1 MNKKLFFV
9 VLLLLP
15 ITIFSFNFSK
25 KKEQKKEEYPEVLAE
40 QNKKQQTVALIYNE
54 NSLTLPLEDYVVGVV
69 AAEMPASFELEA
81 LKAQAIAARTYVLQY
96 LETNDKIGST
106 TASQVYIDK
115 NAMQAKWQTD
125 FDKYFSKITKAVHST
140 EGLVIKYNNKLIKS
154 YYYAMSNGYTENS
167 QNVFNESID
176 YLVSV
181 ESKWDANNEKEI
193 LLSKEEF
200 CTKLALTCEN
210 ISITNIK
217 RNESNRVTT
226 LNINGQEFTG
236 IAIRKILNLRS
247 TDFYISVNENN
258 IFIKTKG
265 YGHGVGLSQ
274 YGANNMAKLGYHY
287 DEILKYYYQNTEIT
301 NL

>member
-236 IAIRKILNLRS
+236 ITIRKLLNLRS

-258 IFIKTKG
+258 ILIKTKG

>member
-106 TASQVYIDK
+106 SASQVYIDK

-236 IAIRKILNLRS
+236 IAIRKLLNLRS

-258 IFIKTKG
+258 ILIKTKG

>member
-176 YLVSV
+176 YLVSM

-236 IAIRKILNLRS
+236 ITIRKLLNLRS

-258 IFIKTKG
+258 ILIKTKG

>member
-1 MNKKLFFV
+1 M
-9 VLLLLP
+9 LLP
-15 ITIFSFNFSK
+15 ITIYSFNFSK

-236 IAIRKILNLRS
+236 IAIRKLLNLRS

-258 IFIKTKG
+258 ILIKTKG

>member
-25 KKEQKKEEYPEVLAE
+25 KKEQKKEEYSEILAE

-236 IAIRKILNLRS
+236 IAIRKLLNLRS

-258 IFIKTKG
+258 ILIKTKG

>member
-25 KKEQKKEEYPEVLAE
+25 KKEQKKEEYSEVLAE
-40 QNKKQQTVALIYNE
+40 QSKKQQTVVLIYNE

-115 NAMQAKWQTD
+115 NAMQAKWQTN
-125 FDKYFSKITKAVHST
+125 FNKYFSKITQAVHST

-193 LLSKEEF
+193 LFSKEEF

-236 IAIRKILNLRS
+236 IAIRKLLNLRS

-258 IFIKTKG
+258 ILIKTKG

>member
-210 ISITNIK
+210 ISITDIK

-236 IAIRKILNLRS
+236 IAIRKLLNLRS

-258 IFIKTKG
+258 ILIKTKG

>member
-1 MNKKLFFV
+1 M

-15 ITIFSFNFSK
+15 ITIYSFNFSK

-236 IAIRKILNLRS
+236 IAIRKLLNLRS

-258 IFIKTKG
+258 ILIKTKG

>member
-1 MNKKLFFV
+1 
-9 VLLLLP
+9 
-15 ITIFSFNFSK
+15 
-25 KKEQKKEEYPEVLAE
+25 
-40 QNKKQQTVALIYNE
+40 
-54 NSLTLPLEDYVVGVV
+54 
-69 AAEMPASFELEA
+69 MPASFELEA

-236 IAIRKILNLRS
+236 IAIRKLLNLRS

-258 IFIKTKG
+258 ILIKTKG

>member
-236 IAIRKILNLRS
+236 IAIRKLLNLRS

-258 IFIKTKG
+258 ILIKTKG

>member
-15 ITIFSFNFSK
+15 ITIYSFNFSK

-236 IAIRKILNLRS
+236 IAIRKLLNLRS

-258 IFIKTKG
+258 ILIKTKG